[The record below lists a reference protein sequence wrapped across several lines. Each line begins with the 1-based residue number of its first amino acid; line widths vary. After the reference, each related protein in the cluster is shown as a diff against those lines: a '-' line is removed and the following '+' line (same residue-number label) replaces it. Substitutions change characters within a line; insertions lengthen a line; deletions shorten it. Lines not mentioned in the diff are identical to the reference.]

1 MKLVKFFLLLS
12 TLLSICGC
20 RGCFRTI
27 SDEIL
32 PPGGNPELI
41 KYLQGTWVLS
51 SNDKLVLQIKRD
63 SITTWYNDSLK
74 STRNLSYLF
83 AGTAESFFTKDST
96 FDFLSES
103 GRTLSS
109 DEFRLVE
116 NGSSPGDTLTHLLA
130 FVSKSALRINTH
142 GTFSDFKKV
151 K

>member
-1 MKLVKFFLLLS
+1 MKLVKFFLLFS
-12 TLLSICGC
+12 TLLSICSC
-20 RGCFRTI
+20 RGCFRTV

-41 KYLQGTWVLS
+41 EYLQGTWVLS
-51 SNDKLVLQIKRD
+51 SNDKLVLQINRD
-63 SITTWYNDSLK
+63 SITTWYNDSLR

-83 AGTAESFFTKDST
+83 AGTAESFFTKDSA
-96 FDFLSES
+96 FDFSRES

-116 NGSSPGDTLTHLLA
+116 NGSSPGDTTTHLLA
-130 FVSKSALRINTH
+130 FVSKSKLVLNTH
-142 GTFSDFKKV
+142 AKFEEFKKV